1 MNNTNHTPPTY
12 FRWKTCLSST
22 LVKNEKIFIKCAQ
35 MRGAHLQCV
44 NNHYAKFEN
53 KEMKTV
59 GVTDYTN
66 WAPSKHF
73 YGGKT
78 KFKTPKM
85 NKKQDQTLLWTCV
98 ASEFLQCVNN
108 HYAKFEYK
116 GMKYVSITDYTQI
129 NIVSTPKVV

>member
-1 MNNTNHTPPTY
+1 MNNTNQTPPTY
-12 FRWKTCLSST
+12 FRWKTCLRST

-66 WAPSKHF
+66 RAPSKHF
-73 YGGKT
+73 TGEK
-78 KFKTPKM
+78 KLSSRPQKR
-85 NKKQDQTLLWTCV
+85 KKQDQTLLWTCV
-98 ASEFLQCVNN
+98 AGEYLQCVNN
-108 HYAKFEYK
+108 HCAKFEYK
-116 GMKYVSITDYTQI
+116 GIKYVSITDYTQI
-129 NIVSTPKVV
+129 KNVSTPKVE